1 MTEIGCCM
9 QQRFSQPS
17 SLVTRNRGALRADQ
31 YLLATALTHLA
42 VLATDGPTS
51 KQPQSTIVGVIP
63 HLQSVARTQGP
74 RMIFY
79 QICYTL
85 NISSSRDAV
94 LLRVV
99 ERRSR
104 SRRAYVSYQGCM
116 CCLYSVCDQC
126 RSIQLREKLAF
137 VFLGAT
143 ISCPV

>member
-9 QQRFSQPS
+9 QRRFFQLN
-17 SLVTRNRGALRADQ
+17 SLVSRSRGALRADQ
-31 YLLATALTHLA
+31 YLLATVLTH
-42 VLATDGPTS
+42 LATDGPTS

-63 HLQSVARTQGP
+63 HLQPVAGTQGP

-85 NISSSRDAV
+85 NINSSRDAV

-143 ISCPV
+143 ISCPA